1 MRKWFGILTVLTA
14 VAALLLISCA
24 APTPQV
30 VEKTVVVPQTVVVP
44 GAPQVVQQTVV
55 VPGAPQIVQQTV
67 VVPGTPVARPK
78 LTVWIDHDFYSPAT
92 NAVFK
97 AQVLTWAQQKG
108 VDIEYQQAEPT
119 VMTPRTDAALESK
132 TLPDMIYMADDRAAK
147 VRRAGQALDV
157 TDFVAELN
165 KNMGGFLPNA
175 LSGIT
180 VDGKQYGIPM
190 MMVSEEFYVRQ
201 DLLDKT
207 GTKYPETWEDAFA
220 FAQKVNNPPTI
231 WGSGHMVGP
240 SDDTEHHTMDMI
252 WGYGGSVFAADG
264 KTIVLDSPATRQVLT
279 LLKTNWDKGVWPAD
293 AVTGDNAW
301 NNTAYQTKK
310 VAWIYNTGSVVS
322 WMKANDPDLLK
333 VTVLGPPPA
342 GPKGRF
348 SFGIGEPIVIPS
360 YGKNIPLVKDLIRYL
375 CTQQQ
380 YEAVVQEMSGF
391 RAPVYKDN
399 AKMAMWKDPSNK
411 TILDVAPYT
420 YPPGYPGPITNAA
433 LQTAGEFVLA
443 KMVGRVLA
451 DNWTPDR
458 AIAEAVQKVQQIQ
471 ARVGT
476 N

>member
-1 MRKWFGILTVLTA
+1 MRKRFGIVVVLAA
-14 VAALLLISCA
+14 VATLLLISCA

-30 VEKTVVVPQTVVVP
+30 VEKTVVV
-44 GAPQVVQQTVV
+44 QQTRIVETTKVV
-55 VPGAPQIVQQTV
+55 EQTKVVQQTV

-78 LTVWIDHDFYSPAT
+78 LRVWVDHDFYSTAT
-92 NAVFK
+92 NALFK

-108 VDIEYQQAEPT
+108 VDIEYQQAEPS

-132 TLPDMIYMADDRAAK
+132 TLPDLIYMADDRAAK

-165 KNMGGFLPNA
+165 KNMGGFLPNSLA
-175 LSGIT
+175 GVT

-190 MMVSEEFYVRQ
+190 MMVSEEFYVRK
-201 DLLDKT
+201 DLLEKS
-207 GTKYPETWEDAFA
+207 GMKYPETWEDAFA
-220 FAQKVNNPPTI
+220 LAQKVNNPPAV
-231 WGSGHMVGP
+231 WGSGMQVGP
-240 SDDTEHHTMDMI
+240 SDDTEHHVMDMI

-279 LLKTNWDKGVWPAD
+279 LLKSNWDKGLSPQD

-310 VAWIYNTGSVVS
+310 VAWIFNTGSVVA
-322 WMKANDPDLLK
+322 WMKTNDPDLLK
-333 VTVLGPPPA
+333 NTVLGLPPA
-342 GPKGRF
+342 GPKGLF
-348 SFGIGEPIVIPS
+348 SFVIGEPIVIPN
-360 YGKNIPLVKDLIRYL
+360 YGKNIELVKDLIRYL
-375 CTQQQ
+375 CAQPQ

-411 TILDVAPYT
+411 TILDIAPYT

-433 LQTAGEFVLA
+433 LQTHGELVLA

-458 AIAEAVQKVQQIQ
+458 AIAEAVQKIQQIQ